1 MFANLINFSSS
12 SGTTA
17 LHAAAISNCSAEI
30 RLLLNKGKAD
40 PNTTDLAL
48 RTPLHHAAER
58 GLLSACEDLVR
69 GGASLD
75 AIDRCG
81 LTPPQVAENAGFA
94 DVSTAML
101 SATSLAVSVED
112 DDAES
117 FV

>member
-1 MFANLINFSSS
+1 
-12 SGTTA
+12 
-17 LHAAAISNCSAEI
+17 LHAAAIGNCSAEI

-48 RTPLHHAAER
+48 RTPLHYAAER

-69 GGASLD
+69 GGASVD
-75 AIDRCG
+75 TVDRCG

-94 DVSTAML
+94 DVSAAML
-101 SATSLAVSVED
+101 STTALTVLVED